1 MTMIS
6 RTIQPQWTSVKTVST
21 ERTSAAKMPL
31 SLQRQKLFWSL
42 HQIISL
48 ESRSL
53 HISLSGPEA
62 PLSKF
67 LLRLPE
73 YNLSHLAFVWVKIC
87 QMSAIWN
94 EKAQIIWVNS
104 DNLSSLG
111 SLIWTSFLSQLENI
125 FGRASSREVAGCTH
139 PAWSELLS
147 ITEF

>member
-53 HISLSGPEA
+53 HFSLSGPEA

-67 LLRLPE
+67 LLSLPE
-73 YNLSHLAFVWVKIC
+73 ENLSQLALSKNLPNVCYLKWK
-87 QMSAIWN
+87 S
-94 EKAQIIWVNS
+94 S
-104 DNLSSLG
+104 DNVNNSENLSPLG